1 MVGNLF
7 IQSRLNNSVTVLGN
21 QNYGFFDWSIK
32 INSLQNACEHVCIV
46 GKSHWTNIRVPQSF
60 VNFNTTYL

>member
-32 INSLQNACEHVCIV
+32 INSLQNACGHVCSWEI
-46 GKSHWTNIRVPQSF
+46 P
-60 VNFNTTYL
+60 LD